1 MNINIILS
9 SIIVFVNTEH
19 LVGKKSRIITIFF
32 CLSLAYLCYNI
43 RKSSGGII
51 MARGKRLTGID
62 LLEKKISDLNEKID
76 SHETIIYNLKE
87 QKSKLEEEMK
97 KIKLEEL
104 SSIIEEKGLSIEE
117 VKNLIDNQS
126 SEK

>member
-1 MNINIILS
+1 
-9 SIIVFVNTEH
+9 
-19 LVGKKSRIITIFF
+19 
-32 CLSLAYLCYNI
+32 
-43 RKSSGGII
+43 
-51 MARGKRLTGID
+51 MARGKRLTGIY

-117 VKNLIDNQS
+117 VKKLIDNQS

>member
-1 MNINIILS
+1 
-9 SIIVFVNTEH
+9 
-19 LVGKKSRIITIFF
+19 
-32 CLSLAYLCYNI
+32 
-43 RKSSGGII
+43 

-62 LLEKKISDLNEKID
+62 LLEKKILDLNKKIE
-76 SHETIIYNLKE
+76 SNETIIYNLKE

-117 VKNLIDNQS
+117 VKKLIDGQS

>member
-1 MNINIILS
+1 MRG
-9 SIIVFVNTEH
+9 SI
-19 LVGKKSRIITIFF
+19 
-32 CLSLAYLCYNI
+32 
-43 RKSSGGII
+43 
-51 MARGKRLTGID
+51 
-62 LLEKKISDLNEKID
+62 EKKISDLDEKID

-117 VKNLIDNQS
+117 VKKLIDGQS

>member
-1 MNINIILS
+1 MRG
-9 SIIVFVNTEH
+9 SI
-19 LVGKKSRIITIFF
+19 
-32 CLSLAYLCYNI
+32 
-43 RKSSGGII
+43 
-51 MARGKRLTGID
+51 
-62 LLEKKISDLNEKID
+62 EKKISDLDEKID

-117 VKNLIDNQS
+117 VKNLIDGQ
-126 SEK
+126 ETGK

>member
-1 MNINIILS
+1 
-9 SIIVFVNTEH
+9 
-19 LVGKKSRIITIFF
+19 
-32 CLSLAYLCYNI
+32 
-43 RKSSGGII
+43 
-51 MARGKRLTGID
+51 MARGKRLTGIY

-117 VKNLIDNQS
+117 VKKLIDGQG

>member
-19 LVGKKSRIITIFF
+19 LVGKKSRIITICF
-32 CLSLAYLCYNI
+32 CLPLSYLCYNI

-117 VKNLIDNQS
+117 VKKLINNQ
-126 SEK
+126 

>member
-1 MNINIILS
+1 
-9 SIIVFVNTEH
+9 
-19 LVGKKSRIITIFF
+19 
-32 CLSLAYLCYNI
+32 
-43 RKSSGGII
+43 

-62 LLEKKISDLNEKID
+62 LLAKKISDLNEKID

-117 VKNLIDNQS
+117 VKKLIDNQD

>member
-1 MNINIILS
+1 MRG
-9 SIIVFVNTEH
+9 SI
-19 LVGKKSRIITIFF
+19 
-32 CLSLAYLCYNI
+32 
-43 RKSSGGII
+43 
-51 MARGKRLTGID
+51 
-62 LLEKKISDLNEKID
+62 EKKISDLDEKID

>member
-1 MNINIILS
+1 
-9 SIIVFVNTEH
+9 
-19 LVGKKSRIITIFF
+19 
-32 CLSLAYLCYNI
+32 
-43 RKSSGGII
+43 

-62 LLEKKISDLNEKID
+62 LLEKKILDLNEKID
-76 SHETIIYNLKE
+76 SHETIIHNLKE
-87 QKSKLEEEMK
+87 QKSKLEEETK

-117 VKNLIDNQS
+117 VKKLIDGQS

>member
-1 MNINIILS
+1 MRG
-9 SIIVFVNTEH
+9 SI
-19 LVGKKSRIITIFF
+19 
-32 CLSLAYLCYNI
+32 
-43 RKSSGGII
+43 
-51 MARGKRLTGID
+51 
-62 LLEKKISDLNEKID
+62 EKKISDLNEKID

-117 VKNLIDNQS
+117 VKKLIDGQ
-126 SEK
+126 